1 MKKSLMFRFTLIYF
15 LGITIFWFLNEIIN
29 LSMELE
35 SIMIL
40 SFISSFYYVLFSIDS
55 RINDNEELIKTN
67 YWQLKNQFKRK
78 GNAKEK
84 KDSNKQVL

>member
-1 MKKSLMFRFTLIYF
+1 MKKSLVFRFTLIYF
-15 LGITIFWFLNEIIN
+15 LGITIFWFLNEIVK
-29 LSMELE
+29 LSMKFET
-35 SIMIL
+35 IMVL
-40 SFISSFYYVLFSIDS
+40 SFISSFYYILFSIDG
-55 RINDNEELIKTN
+55 RINDNEELTKNN